1 MLQQIDQIANG
12 LIEADPTSSRNKTF
26 SEPSDGT
33 SRLQIHL
40 LTEPVIQLP
49 TLGVVLLTPETNE
62 TGRQITERQIVP
74 FTAINDGLKINGG
87 SDGTRTRGL
96 RRDRPAL

>member
-1 MLQQIDQIANG
+1 MLKPFIKCVDEETEVVLQQIDQIANG

-40 LTEPVIQLP
+40 LTEPVI
-49 TLGVVLLTPETNE
+49 
-62 TGRQITERQIVP
+62 
-74 FTAINDGLKINGG
+74 
-87 SDGTRTRGL
+87 
-96 RRDRPAL
+96 